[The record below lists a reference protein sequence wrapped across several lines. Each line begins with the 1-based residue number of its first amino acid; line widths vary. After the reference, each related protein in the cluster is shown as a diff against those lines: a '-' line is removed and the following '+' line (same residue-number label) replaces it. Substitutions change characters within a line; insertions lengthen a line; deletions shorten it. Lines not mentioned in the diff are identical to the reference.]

1 MLKGS
6 DKFKFLLVFFI
17 VIMFKVWELVK
28 YCGVSILHHYRYIQ
42 STLRHYHIRLPR
54 WSALDKH

>member
-28 YCGVSILHHYRYIQ
+28 YCGASIHHHYCRIQ
-42 STLRHYHIRLPR
+42 SVLRRCHIRLPR